1 MAERLKPFKQFSET
15 IIRQKR
21 ARVAARPEWERLIIH
36 QFAADLINIT
46 ENRETTDIGAFM
58 AEWPIARREFINGL
72 PR

>member
-21 ARVAARPEWERLIIH
+21 ARVAARPEWERLIIRR
-36 QFAADLINIT
+36 FAIDLDLA
-46 ENRETTDIGAFM
+46 EKCETPDIGTFM
-58 AEWPIARREFINGL
+58 AMWRRARKEFVNSL